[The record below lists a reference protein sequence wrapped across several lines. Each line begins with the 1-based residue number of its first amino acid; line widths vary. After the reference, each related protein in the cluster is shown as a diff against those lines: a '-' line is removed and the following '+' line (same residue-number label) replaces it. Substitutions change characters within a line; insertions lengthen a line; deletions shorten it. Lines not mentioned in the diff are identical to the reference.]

1 MAPNI
6 LITGAD
12 LHEFLQKLA
21 VTQAAEIRTLTIKID
36 YTRLP
41 VPSATT
47 QAPVNDDDL
56 REHGS
61 IATQAL
67 WAQLQSLSR
76 ALQHMANLHTFALLV
91 TSRPST
97 GFWLPRHII
106 ADLVTNLPQQC
117 RNVEINTRAQD
128 SAEPDSAHLCE
139 AIRHILLPRLH
150 HLRLCLSTMCQ
161 ALFTSDTALTLT
173 SDQTPA
179 AESKPTA
186 PLLKTVFV
194 SCVGRAICNSGAR
207 LCGSYDEDPHTMDF
221 RTGIEAAPILA
232 QSLRSLILKCPALEV
247 AVVMDVTP
255 PDYDDKSVYPSYNV
269 RDAIKNKTNALP
281 FHDVLPFEDGNTLIR
296 LTDGQELISS
306 RAAIQDLAE
315 GRVWKEGTDG
325 IRLPAAMYLGEGAAD
340 DVAKEEALLTV
351 EAWKGGHPKKT
362 CHLWLNERNT
372 GLQLLRPT
380 VFDGV
385 TEKPILREDT
395 PVGWL
400 RNGTDLFSEDE

>member
-12 LHEFLQKLA
+12 LHEFLQKSA

-117 RNVEINTRAQD
+117 FNVEINTRAQD
-128 SAEPDSAHLCE
+128 SAEPGSAHLCE
-139 AIRHILLPRLH
+139 AIRHILPRLH

-161 ALFTSDTALTLT
+161 ALFTSDTAPTLT
-173 SDQTPA
+173 SDQTSA
-179 AESKPTA
+179 AESRSTA

-194 SCVGRAICNSGAR
+194 SCVGRAIRNNGAR
-207 LCGSYDEDPHTMDF
+207 LCGSYDEDPHTMNF
-221 RTGIEAAPILA
+221 RTGTEAAPILA
-232 QSLRSLILKCPALEV
+232 QSLQSLSLNCPALEV
-247 AVVMDVTP
+247 AMVMDVTP
-255 PDYDDKSVYPSYNV
+255 SDYDDESVYPSYNV
-269 RDAIKNKTNALP
+269 RDVIKNKTNALP
-281 FHDVLPFEDGNTLIR
+281 FHDILPFEDGNTIIR
-296 LTDGQELISS
+296 LADGQELISS

-315 GRVWKEGTDG
+315 GRVWKDSTDG
-325 IRLPAAMYLGEGAAD
+325 VRLPAVMYLGEGAAD
-340 DVAKEEALLTV
+340 YVAKEEALLTV
-351 EAWKGGHPKKT
+351 EAWKEGHPKKT
-362 CHLWLNERNT
+362 CILWLNERKT
-372 GLQLLRPT
+372 GLQLLRPA
-380 VFDGV
+380 VLDGV
-385 TEKPILREDT
+385 TEKPVVQEDT

-400 RNGTDLFSEDE
+400 RDGTDLDPEDE